1 MYHISWKLIIIVI
14 LSNNLVESIINDLNP
29 SLEPVNYIKYGL
41 NKMMIVEN
49 IEFNILYL
57 NGCSSD

>member
-29 SLEPVNYIKYGL
+29 SLESVNYIKYGL

>member
-1 MYHISWKLIIIVI
+1 MIVI
-14 LSNNLVESIINDLNP
+14 LSNNLVESIINYLNP
-29 SLEPVNYIKYGL
+29 SLESVNYIKYGL

>member
-1 MYHISWKLIIIVI
+1 MIVI

-41 NKMMIVEN
+41 DGDLDHICY
-49 IEFNILYL
+49 ICTTI
-57 NGCSSD
+57 